1 MKTIVHVEDS
11 LLMQSRVA
19 QWIQTLHRGAAI
31 LSTDTLANA
40 EELIANHAPDFLIL
54 DLYLPD
60 GNALERI
67 AFFKWMAPGMQIAV
81 FSNECSDFMRH
92 ICFERGADWV
102 FDKSTDITKL
112 IEVICP
118 AQETY

>member
-1 MKTIVHVEDS
+1 MKIIVHVEDS
-11 LLMQSRVA
+11 MLVQSRVA
-19 QWIQTLHRGAAI
+19 EWIQALHRGTAI

-40 EELIANHAPDFLIL
+40 EELIANHTPDFLIL

-67 AFFKWMAPGMQIAV
+67 EFFKWMAPNMHIAV
-81 FSNECSDFMRH
+81 FSNENSDFMRQ

-102 FDKSTDITKL
+102 FDKAVDITKL
-112 IEVICP
+112 IEVIDL
-118 AQETY
+118 A

>member
-1 MKTIVHVEDS
+1 MKTILHVEDS
-11 LLMQSRVA
+11 QLIQSRVA
-19 QWIQTLHRGAAI
+19 QWVQSLHSDTAV
-31 LSTDTLANA
+31 LSTDTLGQA

-54 DLYLPD
+54 DLHLTD

-67 AFFKWMAPGMQIAV
+67 EFFKWMAPGMQIAV
-81 FSNECSDFMRH
+81 FSNDNSDFARH

-112 IEVICP
+112 VDVIRMVG
-118 AQETY
+118 QFH